1 MSSSLT
7 NFRAWHFA
15 ARFKHIKQNNRNVLL
30 KFEWKNKQ
38 TSLEKEFSQRHKA
51 FCADSIKDF
60 MSLAMAKHNAF
71 TASSSVIDDGF

>member
-1 MSSSLT
+1 MSLS
-7 NFRAWHFA
+7 FKH
-15 ARFKHIKQNNRNVLL
+15 ARFKHLKHNILNVLL

-71 TASSSVIDDGF
+71 TGSSSVMDDDF

>member
-1 MSSSLT
+1 M
-7 NFRAWHFA
+7 
-15 ARFKHIKQNNRNVLL
+15 LL

-60 MSLAMAKHNAF
+60 MSLAMAKDNAF
-71 TASSSVIDDGF
+71 TWSSSVMDDDF